1 MLPFLGI
8 FPPTILQAWFGHKL
22 WSLRLLRAYP
32 INTGQNLILKWNAEH
47 PSLFVP
53 HIISSLARLTQWLF
67 SISVCPLF
75 ITSATCATAPWCKE
89 TDGGHHDSG
98 QARLPS
104 SKKAADFE
112 MEPILQTQH
121 FLAYPI
127 YHSKPWVDVL
137 GKIPICYHIA
147 PRTNIIPTQPFPP
160 KKDKAWSPL
169 LYSVHADMQPPP
181 RRWDMEEQRM
191 SRWSKGDR
199 EE

>member
-1 MLPFLGI
+1 MTTFGSCLSLRKSHPTKSAECCHFSES
-8 FPPTILQAWFGHKL
+8 FPPPYCKPDLDTNYAYI

-32 INTGQNLILKWNAEH
+32 INTGQNLLLKWNAEH

-112 MEPILQTQH
+112 MESFLQTQH

-127 YHSKPWVDVL
+127 YHSKP
-137 GKIPICYHIA
+137 
-147 PRTNIIPTQPFPP
+147 
-160 KKDKAWSPL
+160 
-169 LYSVHADMQPPP
+169 
-181 RRWDMEEQRM
+181 
-191 SRWSKGDR
+191 
-199 EE
+199 